1 MHPSTTLDEHSDD
14 DSGPSEQTGSASVW
28 STVRGTASDFT
39 QTALKRYRI
48 HVRSG
53 FLALWAL
60 ESIAPLAVLTA
71 AICGWLGYR
80 AELVDWVGQTLAT
93 SILGSTSTGAA
104 DWLTTVLD
112 QTTFGQLG
120 LLGTISSVFV
130 VYQLYVATLFDV
142 NEILG
147 PEEEDP
153 DSERSWWAH
162 FALFPP
168 FAIWVGLLMI
178 GGMVATG
185 WMLQQ
190 GHYWLI
196 PGVYAASVVLLGG
209 GPWMLCRQPP
219 ERVHLLRGAAVGALW
234 LELLKIVFFVYS
246 TSSFGSS
253 TLDTTYR
260 QLAFLP
266 LVFLWM
272 HLLWFSVLVGM
283 IVAHLSARGAH
294 VPSKDAARTP
304 GA

>member
-1 MHPSTTLDEHSDD
+1 MASSHTLETPSSEDSSTTGED
-14 DSGPSEQTGSASVW
+14 ASW
-28 STVRGTASDFT
+28 WCTLRNTATDFS

-71 AICGWLGYR
+71 AIFGWLGYR
-80 AELVDWVGQTLAT
+80 TELVDWVGQTMAS
-93 SILGSTSTGAA
+93 SILGSTSTQAA
-104 DWLTTVLD
+104 DWLTAILD
-112 QTTFGQLG
+112 KTTFGQLG
-120 LLGTISSVFV
+120 LLGTVSSVFV

-147 PEEEDP
+147 PDEEDSG
-153 DSERSWWAH
+153 SERSWLTH
-162 FALFPP
+162 FALFLP
-168 FAIWVGLLMI
+168 FAIWVGLLMV

-190 GHYWLI
+190 GHYWGI
-196 PGVYAASVVLLGG
+196 PCVYAGSVVVLGG

-219 ERVHLLRGAAVGALW
+219 EWAHLLRGAAVGALW

-283 IVAHLSARGAH
+283 IVAHISARGAAPD
-294 VPSKDAARTP
+294 PSASPSTSDA
-304 GA
+304 